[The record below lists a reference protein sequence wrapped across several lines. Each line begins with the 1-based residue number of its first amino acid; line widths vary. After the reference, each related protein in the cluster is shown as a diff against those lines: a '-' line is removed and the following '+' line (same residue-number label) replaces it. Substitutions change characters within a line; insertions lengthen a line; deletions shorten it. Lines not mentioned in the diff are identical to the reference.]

1 MRITDLL
8 DARSVE
14 LHAAPSSKKEALD
27 VAIDLMCKSGKIDDR
42 EAYRKL
48 VYARE
53 E

>member
-27 VAIDLMCKSGKIDDR
+27 MAIDLMCKSGKIDDQKS
-42 EAYRKL
+42 EKTI
-48 VYARE
+48 
-53 E
+53 